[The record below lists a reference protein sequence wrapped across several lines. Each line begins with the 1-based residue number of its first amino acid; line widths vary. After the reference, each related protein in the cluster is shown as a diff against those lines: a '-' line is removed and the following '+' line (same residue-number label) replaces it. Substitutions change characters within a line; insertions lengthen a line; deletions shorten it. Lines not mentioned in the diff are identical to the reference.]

1 MNQLGIGGRNVG
13 VGGGGVG
20 GRVTENFLK
29 KEIAWG
35 RRLFDEEYVNTLCT
49 EYCPMGTVI
58 LFGLCISL
66 AGMLRGLVSAS
77 YIQKKDGTFYITC
90 KRLINI

>member
-13 VGGGGVG
+13 GGGGGVG

-35 RRLFDEEYVNTLCT
+35 RRLFV
-49 EYCPMGTVI
+49 
-58 LFGLCISL
+58 